1 MGKCE
6 GVERPHPEQLVK
18 LVDSVEERDVVFG
31 QTPEGLDVGHPEA
44 DSDQASLSR
53 ARRPI
58 KVHDRPAGM
67 KHSIVDTRFPYD
79 QVPAASRTS
88 FPGSSVQSRTKKIG
102 RHLPIDSG
110 RGPDELIYR
119 GERPRDVLRR
129 KAVAQP
135 LTSANQLA
143 IRRLYN

>member
-31 QTPEGLDVGHPEA
+31 QTPEGLDEGHPEA

-58 KVHDRPAGM
+58 KDHDRPAGM
-67 KHSIVDTRFPYD
+67 KHSIVDKRLPYD
-79 QVPAASRTS
+79 QETAASRTAI
-88 FPGSSVQSRTKKIG
+88 PRAAIQSRTKQ
-102 RHLPIDSG
+102 SG
-110 RGPDELIYR
+110 
-119 GERPRDVLRR
+119 
-129 KAVAQP
+129 
-135 LTSANQLA
+135 
-143 IRRLYN
+143 